1 MTRGFRQE
9 LLAWGERVRRDLPWR
24 QTRDPWAI
32 LVSEVMLQQTQVA
45 RVVPK
50 YERFLER
57 FPDVQSCAA
66 APVAA
71 VIELWDGLGYNRR
84 AVHLHRSAVAMLER
98 HGGEV
103 PSSLDELLA
112 LPGVGPYTA
121 RAVLTFAFEEQ
132 VGILDTNTG
141 RIASRALAG
150 RPLGRAEAQ
159 ELLDAEVPADAAWA
173 WNQALLDLGAT
184 VCSKRDPDCGGC
196 PVASSCRWHRSGSPR
211 PDPAHGSA
219 GVSTTQPPFEG
230 SLRQARGRLVAALR
244 NGPVAM
250 EAVAAAAGTPS
261 DPDRAQRAAEGLVRD
276 GVATIEQDR
285 LRLPGS

>member
-1 MTRGFRQE
+1 MTHGFRSK
-9 LLAWGERVRRDLPWR
+9 LLAWGEQVRRDLPWR
-24 QTRDPWAI
+24 RTRDPWSI
-32 LVSEVMLQQTQVA
+32 LVSEVMLQQTQVS

-84 AVHLHRSAVAMLER
+84 AVHLHRSAVAMVER

-103 PSSLDELLA
+103 PSALDELLA

-121 RAVLTFAFEEQ
+121 RAVLTFAFEEP
-132 VGILDTNTG
+132 VGVLDTNTG

-150 RPLGRAEAQ
+150 RSLSRAEAQ
-159 ELLDAEVPADAAWA
+159 ELLDGEVPADAAWA

-184 VCSKRDPDCGGC
+184 VCTKRGPDCGGC
-196 PVASSCRWHRSGSPR
+196 PVASCCEWHRSGSPD

-244 NGPVAM
+244 DGPVALD
-250 EAVAAAAGTPS
+250 AVAAAAGTPS
-261 DPDRAQRAAEGLVRD
+261 DPARARRAADGLVRD